1 MSSTAADAFDALR
14 TRLLAHLEQ
23 DAPAG
28 FACLRALRRHSVSA
42 VHIDAP
48 LLALPLSGRKTVRPS
63 SAPAL
68 HIVPGE
74 LMVVGAPCTLDVEN
88 VPDAGS
94 GRYLTVAI
102 TLCDAVLDAARL
114 LRKDAAPAARAVQP
128 VVARAP
134 LGGLAPVLLRWCMAM
149 ERGDEIR
156 ARLALT
162 EVVLQLVDQGHAA
175 LLAPPAPTLAAR
187 IRAMVA
193 EAPARA
199 WSSADIEARVG
210 MSGATLR
217 RRLAEE
223 HTGLRAVISEAR
235 LAAGMQL
242 LYTTALPV
250 KTVAQR
256 VGYASAS
263 SFGKR
268 FAERYGLEPSRIG
281 NQAAAGPV
289 RPRVSP
295 RIEAEAA

>member
-1 MSSTAADAFDALR
+1 MSSSDPAFDALR
-14 TRLLAHLEQ
+14 TRLLAHLERGV
-23 DAPAG
+23 PAG
-28 FACLRALRRHSVSA
+28 FACLRAHRRHSVSA

-48 LLALPLSGRKTVRPS
+48 LLALPLSGRKTVRAS
-63 SAPAL
+63 GAPAM
-68 HIVPGE
+68 HILPGE
-74 LMVVGAPCTLDVEN
+74 LMVVCTPCTLDVEN
-88 VPDAGS
+88 VPEADS
-94 GRYLTVAI
+94 GRYLTVAV
-102 TLCDAVLDAARL
+102 TLCDAVLEASRL
-114 LRKDAAPAARAVQP
+114 LRKDAALAPRAAQPA
-128 VVARAP
+128 VARAP
-134 LGGLAPVLLRWCMAM
+134 LGSLAPVLLRWCTAM
-149 ERGDEIR
+149 EREDETR

-162 EVVLQLVDQGHAA
+162 EVVLHLVDHGHAA
-175 LLAPPAPTLAAR
+175 LLAPAAPTLAAR

-223 HTGLRAVISEAR
+223 RTGLRAVISEAR

-281 NQAAAGPV
+281 NQAVV
-289 RPRVSP
+289 RRVPPSLA
-295 RIEAEAA
+295 RRVDAEAA